1 MQHARS
7 QQRIEQSATWAGS
20 RAHDAYTLLYMSG
33 GQAFAPGIKEWIVR
47 GLIAALPDLKMEEFF
62 RIKKNWFS
70 EFDCLILAVES
81 KTGQLVAALASRW
94 HQHERRPFFLHVT
107 TQWITHRYQLSS
119 LLKHMWAFHLQ
130 MLNRGPFGFPSL
142 WALKTCHPAAFSAL
156 RLFARLPGVYF
167 YPDIEAKQQDPSMA
181 ELARKV
187 ASRISLNLKFSA
199 DTGVIRG
206 ASVPAGFY
214 SALPTTG
221 KPKLARYFREHLSV
235 DDRILCLLRI
245 SDEAAKRRILALLG
259 AS

>member
-119 LLKHMWAFHLQ
+119 LL
-130 MLNRGPFGFPSL
+130 NRGPFGFPSL
-142 WALKTCHPAAFSAL
+142 WALKTCHPAAFSAI
-156 RLFARLPGVYF
+156 RLFARLPGVHF
-167 YPDIEAKQQDPSMA
+167 YPDIEAKQHDPWMA
-181 ELARKV
+181 DLARQV

-214 SALPTTG
+214 SALPITG
-221 KPKLARYFREHLSV
+221 KPKLARYFRQHLSV